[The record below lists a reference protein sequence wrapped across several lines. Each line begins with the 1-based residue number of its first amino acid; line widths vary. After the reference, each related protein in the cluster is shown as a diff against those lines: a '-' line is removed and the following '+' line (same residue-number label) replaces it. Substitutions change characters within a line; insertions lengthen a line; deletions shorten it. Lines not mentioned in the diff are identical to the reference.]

1 VYVCRGMCM
10 CIGVCV
16 SVEGYVHVYRG
27 MCMCIGVCVC
37 V

>member
-1 VYVCRGMCM
+1 VYVYRGMCM

-27 MCMCIGVCVC
+27 ICM
-37 V
+37 